1 MTKVEMI
8 GKLLDSGKLS
18 LQDSRK
24 LEKRGERLSDGY
36 VKRMYE
42 KYFHVKDEKEQC
54 YDGILFIIHSKDS
67 IVATMRMLYGDI
79 DKASSFFFTCEIS
92 KEENIEAHK
101 QERND
106 FKELAIDKLK
116 TYEEKFDPEKVEEYL
131 EKITDKN
138 SSVSRDFYKKFKDS
152 LRTLKEWSELEV

>member
-1 MTKVEMI
+1 MSKEEML
-8 GKLLDSGKLS
+8 KELLESGKLG
-18 LQDSRK
+18 LQDARI
-24 LEKRGERLSDGY
+24 LEERGERLSDAY

-67 IVATMRMLYGDI
+67 IVATMRKLYGDI

-106 FKELAIDKLK
+106 LKELAIDKLK

-131 EKITDKN
+131 ERTTDRN
-138 SSVSRDFYKKFKDS
+138 NSVSRDFYKEFKDS
-152 LRTLKEWSELEV
+152 LRTLKEWANL

>member
-1 MTKVEMI
+1 MSKEEMMKMLLESE
-8 GKLLDSGKLS
+8 KLG
-18 LQDSRK
+18 LQDARI
-24 LEKRGERLSDGY
+24 LEKRGERLSDEY

-42 KYFHVKDEKEQC
+42 KYFHVKDEREQC

-67 IVATMRMLYGDI
+67 IVATMRKLYGDI

-106 FKELAIDKLK
+106 LKELAIDKLK
-116 TYEEKFDPEKVEEYL
+116 TYEEKFDSEKVEEYL
-131 EKITDKN
+131 EKITDRN
-138 SSVSRDFYKKFKDS
+138 SSVSRDFCKQFKDS
-152 LRTLKEWSELEV
+152 LRTLKEWSNL